1 MIQIKLLKE
10 QNLKNYTIMEAFPG
24 IGLVGPMAGSYMIE
38 KLKMEYIGHIESDQF
53 PPITTI
59 HHSIPMFPARIY
71 KNEKLK
77 LLLFMSEFT
86 ISPLLVYQLALEI
99 LAFARKYG
107 AEKIVSVGG
116 MPAQKPV
123 DTIYIASSNSAILK
137 KAQKMGLKAIEEGVV
152 SGVSAALLVGAAE
165 YKIPAFDIL
174 VEVNPSIT
182 DPKYAEIAIEGL
194 NKVLD
199 IDIDLSEL
207 DKEAKI
213 VEAKIREMLSKVKNT
228 HDQYASSSESTGPSM
243 YA

>member
-1 MIQIKLLKE
+1 MIQIKILKE
-10 QNLKNYTIMEAFPG
+10 QNLKGYTILETFPG

-38 KLKMEYIGHIESDQF
+38 KLGMEYIGHMESDQF
-53 PPITTI
+53 PPIATI
-59 HHSIPMFPARIY
+59 HHSIPMFPARLY
-71 KNEKLK
+71 KSDKMK

-86 ISPLLVYQLALEI
+86 ISPLLVNQLANEV

-107 AEKIVSVGG
+107 ADKLVSVGG
-116 MPAQKPV
+116 MPSQKPT
-123 DTIYIASSNSAILK
+123 DTIYIASSNGAVLK
-137 KAQKMGLKAIEEGVV
+137 KAQKMGIKTIEEGVV
-152 SGVSAALLVGAAE
+152 SGVSAALLINAAE
-165 YKIPAFDIL
+165 FKIPAFDIL

-194 NKVLD
+194 NKVLG

-228 HDQYASSSESTGPSM
+228 HEQYASSSESTGPSM